1 MNCAAVPEDLVE
13 AAFFGAAK
21 GAFTGATSSREGFFR
36 VADRGT
42 LFLDEIGDMSLN
54 AQAKVLRV
62 LQENVRE
69 LQNVMERLVVLRPG
83 AEIRP
88 GDLQL
93 DLTPGTPGP
102 AGSPPMAGWNPYEG
116 SSLPEALQG
125 LERDLIQAASDRN
138 GGNKARAAAEPGIPR
153 THLFRRMKVLGL
165 SLE

>member
-1 MNCAAVPEDLVE
+1 VVVPPLRERTGDVRLLGQSFLARHAACRKVPAPTLQE
-13 AAFFGAAK
+13 A
-21 GAFTGATSSREGFFR
+21 SWR
-36 VADRGT
+36 
-42 LFLDEIGDMSLN
+42 FLDVYAWPG
-54 AQAKVLRV
+54 
-62 LQENVRE
+62 NVRE

-102 AGSPPMAGWNPYEG
+102 AGSPRMAGWNPYEG
-116 SSLPEALQG
+116 SSLPEALKA

-138 GGNKARAAAEPGIPR
+138 GGNKARAAAELGIPR
-153 THLFRRMKVLGL
+153 THLFRRMKALGL